1 MLGWIGAIGVAPLLS
16 MRPPQDS
23 DQRDLARRI
32 AGVVRYPLAS
42 ARAIGFKY
50 LQVAPDEASVGI
62 LRRLIAGAV
71 VISDAETGRL
81 TDTAVARSFHQRI
94 RTDFESGNIV
104 SVGGWVLSRTESRL
118 CAMIALEG
126 K

>member
-1 MLGWIGAIGVAPLLS
+1 VLCWIGAIGVAPLLPL
-16 MRPPQDS
+16 RPSQDS
-23 DQRDLARRI
+23 DQRDLALRI
-32 AGVVRYPLAS
+32 AGLVQYPLAS
-42 ARAIGFKY
+42 ARVIGFKY
-50 LQVAPDEASVGI
+50 LQAAPDEASVGI

-71 VISDAETGRL
+71 VISDAGTGRL
-81 TDTAVARSFHQRI
+81 TDTALARSFHQRI

-118 CAMIALEG
+118 CAMMALEG